1 MPRPASAAQAAVGH
15 AVSGMARDAAN
26 WTYERT
32 IPSDLGL
39 GHQVLDDL
47 ITRLQAEEWNSREV
61 FGIRLALE
69 EAVVNAIKHGNCL
82 DCNKQVHVICHST
95 ETKIWIKI
103 SDQGQ
108 GFDPEAVPDC
118 TDAEHIDCP
127 NGRGIMLMRNFMS
140 RVEYNKKGN
149 VVEMEKLRPHDND
162 DDGGDNDR

>member
-1 MPRPASAAQAAVGH
+1 MSDVFPA
-15 AVSGMARDAAN
+15 

-32 IPSDLGL
+32 IASDLGE
-39 GHQVLDDL
+39 GHQVLNDL
-47 ITRLQAEEWNSREV
+47 LARFQAEDWDSRQM

-95 ETKIWIKI
+95 HDKIWIKI
-103 SDQGQ
+103 SDQGK
-108 GFDPEAVPDC
+108 GFNPEAVPDC
-118 TDAEHIDCP
+118 TDEEHIGCA

-149 VVEMEKLRPHDND
+149 VVELEKIRGAEDPCGCD
-162 DDGGDNDR
+162 DDCTDASSNGHPSS